1 MALFKSAEEKA
12 AKAAEKEQ
20 KLLERYNLTTLSDP
34 EDIESVRKIVTELV
48 GTGISEVGLA
58 LGGGNEKEYM
68 RLQMNFQR
76 AIVEQ
81 NFIII
86 RQLDKIAKSLEK

>member
-1 MALFKSAEEKA
+1 M
-12 AKAAEKEQ
+12 
-20 KLLERYNLTTLSDP
+20 
-34 EDIESVRKIVTELV
+34 EL
-48 GTGISEVGLA
+48 GLA
-58 LGGGNEKEYM
+58 LGAGSEKDILKM
-68 RLQMNFQR
+68 QLNFQR

>member
-20 KLLERYNLTTLSDP
+20 KLLEKYNLTALSNP
-34 EDIESVRKIVTELV
+34 EDIESVRKIVSELV

-58 LGGGNEKEYM
+58 LSGGNEKEYM

-86 RQLDKIAKSLEK
+86 RQLDKISKALTK

>member
-20 KLLERYNLTTLSDP
+20 KLLEKYNLTALSDP

-58 LGGGNEKEYM
+58 LSGGNEKEYM

-86 RQLDKIAKSLEK
+86 RQLDKISKALTK